1 MSAQARDGV
10 HLPVMVDE
18 VLRLLDPQK
27 GETFLDLTVGAG
39 GHALEIASRLGPD
52 GNLVGVDLDERILEV
67 ARERLSA
74 QGLAKARLYQGTYAQ
89 CRRVLEEAGVE
100 RVDGILLD
108 LGVSSLQIDDPER
121 GFSFSEDGPLDMR
134 MDATVPGETA
144 ADIVNEA
151 REEELADIFYKY
163 GEERLSRRIAR
174 SIVRERERRPI
185 TRTLELADIVRRAY
199 GGRRQRIHPA
209 TRVFQALRIAVNDEL
224 ENLRRALEVAPDILA
239 DGGRIAVIAFHSL
252 EDRIV
257 KEDFRT
263 RARQG
268 LYSVLTKKPLSPTDE
283 ETARN
288 PRSRSAKLRAA
299 KRSAR

>member
-1 MSAQARDGV
+1 MSAEEMGEV
-10 HLPVMVDE
+10 HKPVMVEE

-27 GETFLDLTVGAG
+27 GEAFLDLTVGAG
-39 GHALEIASRLGPD
+39 GHAFEIASRLGPE
-52 GNLVGVDLDERILEV
+52 GLLVGVDLDERILEV
-67 ARERLSA
+67 ARERLAA
-74 QGLAKARLYQGTYAQ
+74 QGLAPVKLYQGNYAE
-89 CRRVLEEAGVE
+89 CRRVLQEAGVE
-100 RVDGILLD
+100 RTDGILLD

-134 MDATVPGETA
+134 MDAAVPGETA
-144 ADIVNEA
+144 ADIVNTA
-151 REEELADIFYKY
+151 REEELADIFFKY

-185 TRTLELADIVRRAY
+185 RRTLELADIVKRAY
-199 GGRRQRIHPA
+199 RGPRQRIHPA

-224 ENLRRALEVAPDILA
+224 ENLRKALETAPDILA

-268 LYSVLTKKPLSPTDE
+268 LYSVLTKKPLVPTDE
-283 ETARN
+283 ETRRN

-299 KRSAR
+299 KRSAG